1 MLRVNWIRR
10 LWGKMVQIAPSLL
23 AADFAHLGKEVQKV
37 SEAGADYIHWDV
49 MDNHFVPNLT
59 FGAPVIQA
67 LRSYTDVPFD
77 VHLMVQNPMR
87 LIDDCAAAG
96 ADQITVHLE
105 VGKTADLI
113 SHVKSLHKKVGL
125 SIKPKTKVA
134 DLIPYLPMID
144 WVLLMSVEPGFGG
157 QSFIPQTLEK
167 IVALKELI
175 GHKKIKIA
183 VDGGINPIT
192 AEACRLA
199 GADVLIAGS
208 SIFHQKNYAQAI
220 QSLKGKK

>member
-1 MLRVNWIRR
+1 
-10 LWGKMVQIAPSLL
+10 
-23 AADFAHLGKEVQKV
+23 
-37 SEAGADYIHWDV
+37 

-59 FGAPVIQA
+59 FGAPVIGA
-67 LRSYTDVPFD
+67 LRNNTDLPFD
-77 VHLMVQNPMR
+77 FHLMVQNPMC
-87 LIDDCAAAG
+87 LIGDCARAG

-113 SHVKSLHKKVGL
+113 THIKSLHKKVGL

-157 QSFIPQTLEK
+157 QSFIPKTLEK
-167 IVALKELI
+167 IVALKEFI
-175 GHKKIKIA
+175 GRKKIKIA
-183 VDGGINPIT
+183 VDGGINSIT

-208 SIFHQKNYAQAI
+208 SIFHQKSYVQAI
-220 QSLKGKK
+220 EVLKGIK

>member
-1 MLRVNWIRR
+1 
-10 LWGKMVQIAPSLL
+10 MVQIAPSLL
-23 AADFAHLGKEVQKV
+23 AADFAHLAKEVQKV
-37 SEAGADYIHWDV
+37 SKAGADYIHWDV
-49 MDNHFVPNLT
+49 MDDHFVPNLT
-59 FGAPVIQA
+59 FGAPVIRS

-77 VHLMVQNPMR
+77 VHLMVQNPIR
-87 LIDDCAAAG
+87 LIDDCAIAG

-105 VGKTADLI
+105 VGQTENLI
-113 SHVKSLHKKVGL
+113 SHIKSLHKKVGL

-157 QSFIPQTLEK
+157 QSFIPKTLEK

-175 GHKKIKIA
+175 GRKKIKIA
-183 VDGGINPIT
+183 VDGGINSTT

-199 GADVLIAGS
+199 GADVLIAGT
-208 SIFHQKNYAQAI
+208 SIFKQKSYTQAI
-220 QSLKGKK
+220 KALKGEK